1 LDETRA
7 FQTELE
13 DVHRSVEKLK
23 ELSNRRGAEEQVRN
37 IASIQARLQ
46 KLNKDREFINAQEA
60 DLDFEITDF
69 PALPKIMK
77 NVKPYEELW
86 KLALDVYSTIDPYL
100 TDAWTRMPIEE
111 LDPDEIEDKFKVMR
125 RTCNRSKTAM
135 EQLKVKAPKNMASQ
149 IAGVLDNFSQ
159 WIPIIRALN
168 IQGLKKKHLDRI
180 NQKINEGKDIEMNLE
195 LSMDIQALGSM
206 DIKKFTAD
214 IEEISDIAG
223 KEYQNE

>member
-1 LDETRA
+1 MDETRA

-23 ELSNRRGAEEQVRN
+23 ELSNRRNCDEQVRN

-46 KLNKDREFINAQEA
+46 KLNKDREFINDQEG

-100 TDAWTRMPIEE
+100 NDAWTRMPIED
-111 LDPDEIEDKFKVMR
+111 LDPDEIEDKFKTMK

-135 EQLKVKAPKNMASQ
+135 E
-149 IAGVLDNFSQ
+149 
-159 WIPIIRALN
+159 
-168 IQGLKKKHLDRI
+168 
-180 NQKINEGKDIEMNLE
+180 
-195 LSMDIQALGSM
+195 
-206 DIKKFTAD
+206 
-214 IEEISDIAG
+214 
-223 KEYQNE
+223 